1 MKPRDPV
8 LLIALLALPVISG
21 GDRVAIPPVAPSA
34 AHKNAPMPAFAA
46 GQILNLDP
54 SGKFTSA
61 QHASDVQTILGEAA
75 SQSQEGLVEE
85 KSPVAGGGIM
95 VNLQGRFQNAMTM
108 SIDANGNTSAP
119 CVPAASAP
127 ARNTGKVK

>member
-8 LLIALLALPVISG
+8 LLIALLALPVVAG
-21 GDRVAIPPVAPSA
+21 GDRVHSGPVTPSP
-34 AHKNAPMPAFAA
+34 AHYDTNAPAFAA

-54 SGKFTSA
+54 TGKFTSA

-85 KSPVAGGGIM
+85 KSPVNGGGIM

-119 CVPAASAP
+119 CVPATSAP
-127 ARNTGKVK
+127 AKNTGKVK